1 MKLPFEVD
9 LTGRTVVVTG
19 AGGVLCSSFS
29 KVLAQCGAKVALLD
43 INKEAAKKY
52 TDEKLPAVELV
63 RRAVYGKIG
72 RFTKSDIMEL
82 CPTIG
87 KTSVE
92 SSIKALVDSGALM
105 KHGFGPATFYTRSD
119 AQ

>member
-43 INKEAAKKY
+43 INKEAAEN
-52 TDEKLPAVELV
+52 TRMRSLRQEVLP
-63 RRAVYGKIG
+63 G
-72 RFTKSDIMEL
+72 
-82 CPTIG
+82 
-87 KTSVE
+87 
-92 SSIKALVDSGALM
+92 LM
-105 KHGFGPATFYTRSD
+105 NVMC
-119 AQ
+119 